1 MSERAEPSKIGSAS
15 PNSSFAEAP
24 SGLDLNPC
32 PPRPVRVSKRA
43 AGLVLL
49 LCAAVM
55 GLFAYGGY
63 KRQQRQVAAL
73 AEGSTP
79 RNVAPATAA
88 GADIANYVPTSNLRT
103 AGISG
108 SQGSRASSELLPPE
122 DSTARTGTA
131 DRVLVRQPRPAT
143 VGTSPQTIPPTREPT
158 AEERRLAQAYQRE
171 QEAIAAPTSIRDS
184 FGSQGSGAR
193 SVPGASGMANSDG
206 ASQFGSLIRSLAGA
220 NGNAN
225 DGSRSAGSDAASYND
240 QNMQS
245 GKESFL
251 AKAHAAATG
260 DYLKSTRTA
269 PLSRYEIKAGW
280 EIPAVLEQALNSDL
294 PGELKALVTS
304 NVYDTATGRFVLI
317 PQGSRLVGIY
327 DSRVGYGQDGAQ
339 VIWDRVIFPDGSS
352 LDLGGMIGQDAHGF
366 SGFREKVDHH
376 YRRLIGFAVLTSLFA
391 AASDIA
397 QSRNRTLLTQPT
409 AGEVA
414 ASAAGR
420 EASDV
425 GAQITRRNLNVQPTI
440 KIPLGYKFNVRV
452 NRDILFEAPYEPMQ
466 PASR

>member
-1 MSERAEPSKIGSAS
+1 VGASA
-15 PNSSFAEAP
+15 
-24 SGLDLNPC
+24 
-32 PPRPVRVSKRA
+32 
-43 AGLVLL
+43 
-49 LCAAVM
+49 
-55 GLFAYGGY
+55 
-63 KRQQRQVAAL
+63 
-73 AEGSTP
+73 
-79 RNVAPATAA
+79 
-88 GADIANYVPTSNLRT
+88 
-103 AGISG
+103 
-108 SQGSRASSELLPPE
+108 
-122 DSTARTGTA
+122 
-131 DRVLVRQPRPAT
+131 
-143 VGTSPQTIPPTREPT
+143 QTIPPTREPT

-184 FGSQGSGAR
+184 LGSQGSGAR
-193 SVPGASGMANSDG
+193 SVPGGSGLANSDG
-206 ASQFGSLIRSLAGA
+206 AAQLGSLIRSLAGA

-225 DGSRSAGSDAASYND
+225 DGSRSGGSDAASYND

-251 AKAHAAATG
+251 AKVRTAATG
-260 DYLKSTRTA
+260 DYLKSTRSA

-317 PQGSRLVGIY
+317 PQGSRLVGVY

-339 VIWDRVIFPDGSS
+339 VIWDRLIFPDASS

-366 SGFREKVDHH
+366 SGFREKADRH
-376 YRRLIGFAVLTSLFA
+376 YRPLIGFAVLTSLFA

-425 GAQITRRNLNVQPTI
+425 GVQITRRNLNVQPTI
-440 KIPLGYKFNVRV
+440 RIPVGYKFNVRV